1 MFGRNTTAAILT
13 ASLASV
19 ALLAGCRGEAVTGA
33 SDLDPATFASNLRL
47 VSGGQQSGAVALNLP
62 QALTVRVVDAGGQA
76 VPGAEVTWAV
86 MSGGGTVNPPIG
98 SSNAQGLVSTTW
110 TLGTTLGEHRV
121 RAYLRR
127 GFLLDSTDFVATA
140 TPGAA
145 TVVVLDSTVTLPASA
160 MVATTVTGLRF
171 VVRDQFGYPVQGD
184 TVEFTPSAGGAV
196 SPQRAVSNAQGVV
209 TTSWTMPQL
218 VGAPTI
224 SARLVTSGIQTSAL
238 SLQTTP
244 DTSRVLVPVAST
256 LAPALVD
263 GTAGTVTVRVQ
274 DRFGNPISGATVNFA
289 DSLGVGLV
297 VSPSAAATGLGGTAQ
312 ATVTVGK
319 RLGPSTFRVAIEGVA
334 GQAQRY
340 TTETQ
345 MRFRDVYAGNYY
357 ACGIG
362 TNDRAYCWG
371 FGQDGQLGNG
381 APLNTNAPQLA
392 VSAGDPLSVTAP
404 TFREISGGPTHQC
417 GVAVARNVWCWGF
430 SPDNRALGGTAG
442 AAPVITQPA
451 ELTNT
456 RLVASG
462 NVHSCALSMSG
473 VLRCYGV
480 NDRGQT
486 GGGPIDSLG
495 GASKG
500 VSGVAVGLSHTC
512 AMPRLSSSDLNA
524 LPGVPR
530 ASQQIH
536 CWGANERGQ
545 LGDNTTTDSDT
556 PVPVEWPAVSGTPV
570 VGFDSTSIVA
580 GAAHTCAL
588 EAGSATADRRA
599 YCWGSNS
606 FGQLGFSADSV
617 TAAVAFGRPR
627 QVVGNFV
634 RLYAGEFHTCGVTS
648 GGDGYCWGRND
659 RGQVSPAGA
668 SAAEP
673 LPVLVSSGIRAFAL
687 GELFSCYI
695 SGPVFGGGTTS
706 APGTIAC
713 WGDNEYGQ
721 LGRGTFSPSGSP
733 QTVAPVANQRSN

>member
-47 VSGGQQSGAVALNLP
+47 VAGGQQTGAVALNLP
-62 QALTVRVVDAGGQA
+62 QALTVRVVDAGGQP
-76 VPGAEVTWAV
+76 VTGAEVNWAV

-98 SSNAQGLVSTTW
+98 SSNAEGLVSTTW

-160 MVATTVTGLRF
+160 MVATTITGVRF

-224 SARLVTSGIQTSAL
+224 SARLVTSGIQTPTLA
-238 SLQTTP
+238 LQTTP
-244 DTSRVLVPVAST
+244 DTSRVLVPVTST

-263 GTAGTVTVRVQ
+263 ATAGSVTVRVQ

-289 DSLGVGLV
+289 DSLGVGV
-297 VSPSAAATGLGGTAQ
+297 AVSPTTVTTGPGGTALT
-312 ATVTVGK
+312 TVTVGK
-319 RLGPSTFRVAIEGVA
+319 RLGPSAFRVSIAGVA

-381 APLNTNAPQLA
+381 ASANTNAPQLA
-392 VSAGDPLSVTAP
+392 VSAGDPLSVVSP
-404 TFREISGGPTHQC
+404 TFREVSGGPTHQC

-430 SPDNRALGGTAG
+430 SPDDRALGGAAG
-442 AAPVITQPA
+442 AAPVITQPN

-480 NDRGQT
+480 DDRGQV
-486 GGGPIDSLG
+486 GGGNIDSLG

-512 AMPRLSSSDLNA
+512 AIPRLASGDLNN

-545 LGDNTTTDSDT
+545 LGDGGTIDQDD
-556 PVPVEWPAVSGTPV
+556 PVPVVWPTLSTPV
-570 VGFDSTSIVA
+570 VGWDSTSIVA

-588 EAGSATADRRA
+588 EAGAATSDRRA
-599 YCWGSNS
+599 FCWGSNS

-617 TAAVAFGRPR
+617 TAGIAFSVPR
-627 QVVGNFV
+627 QVAGSFV

-648 GGDGYCWGRND
+648 SGDGFCWGRND
-659 RGQVSPAGA
+659 RGQVAPGSNDPVVATPRQVAG
-668 SAAEP
+668 
-673 LPVLVSSGIRAFAL
+673 GIRAFAL

-721 LGRGTFSPSGSP
+721 LGRGVFSTNGLP
-733 QTVAPVANQRSN
+733 QTIAPVANQRSN